1 MNSSR
6 PTSSIEK
13 NKKTKNNYEN
23 LNMEYF
29 YNHMNNNSYNGIVDN
44 LLNNSGFLAK
54 INSKKNKNNVLNL

>member
-1 MNSSR
+1 M
-6 PTSSIEK
+6 EKCKKKK
-13 NKKTKNNYEN
+13 NKNKEN